1 MTAQTPV
8 VRTSFRVYRT
18 NDGRTLVEHPTRID
32 SLGMEPTKMLVISDS
47 GISVGEKKLVY
58 PTSTNAIVSSQE
70 IMGIMGILELTFGS
84 CRLIQESICWQ
95 LLLESWLQLY
105 NLIRSGK

>member
-1 MTAQTPV
+1 MDFARSLFYYPLNPGTGNPTFHQREISQKMTAQTPV

-47 GISVGEKKLVY
+47 GISVGGISSLTKKR
-58 PTSTNAIVSSQE
+58 N
-70 IMGIMGILELTFGS
+70 
-84 CRLIQESICWQ
+84 
-95 LLLESWLQLY
+95 
-105 NLIRSGK
+105 